1 MLNKR
6 AEGYVSTCIM
16 ILVFCIVLALFINF
30 ITAIN
35 VVRIS
40 KRNTYKLLDG
50 YVTQKSIESFNSIK
64 VGNDYTE
71 LLDEEAFTNHF
82 CEYNNLQKDGD
93 TLVAK
98 RSDGKEKYRISD
110 LNLSFTKDKSLKL
123 QVEYIITIPISF
135 GGLQLTKATVPLK
148 IKSEFTD
155 KFS

>member
-82 CEYNNLQKDGD
+82 WN
-93 TLVAK
+93 
-98 RSDGKEKYRISD
+98 
-110 LNLSFTKDKSLKL
+110 
-123 QVEYIITIPISF
+123 
-135 GGLQLTKATVPLK
+135 
-148 IKSEFTD
+148 
-155 KFS
+155 